1 MENSYFRELSRRL
14 RLEGVDSDQR
24 EDQLDILLRGEPVF
38 YVSLASDVFL
48 LPAGSNDLE
57 VSELYHQVA
66 IMADEVYGYVE
77 AMKHTPLLR
86 ASGLHEEF
94 HLLADFGGAVLAGQE
109 RRERPGDISL
119 SPGSGTMTTSASTT
133 ATTMREIFGA
143 QSGTSLSAPASFPMH
158 SSSPQRNSQSCTGQR
173 TICWRRARSRRRNS

>member
-14 RLEGVDSDQR
+14 RLEGVESDQR

-66 IMADEVYGYVE
+66 IMADEV
-77 AMKHTPLLR
+77 AWPCSTPLIDTLVIIT
-86 ASGLHEEF
+86 H
-94 HLLADFGGAVLAGQE
+94 DKK
-109 RRERPGDISL
+109 
-119 SPGSGTMTTSASTT
+119 
-133 ATTMREIFGA
+133 
-143 QSGTSLSAPASFPMH
+143 
-158 SSSPQRNSQSCTGQR
+158 
-173 TICWRRARSRRRNS
+173 

>member
-14 RLEGVDSDQR
+14 RLEGVESDQR

-38 YVSLASDVFL
+38 YVSPASDVFL

-66 IMADEVYGYVE
+66 VMADEVYGYVE

-109 RRERPGDISL
+109 RE
-119 SPGSGTMTTSASTT
+119 
-133 ATTMREIFGA
+133 
-143 QSGTSLSAPASFPMH
+143 
-158 SSSPQRNSQSCTGQR
+158 NGQG
-173 TICWRRARSRRRNS
+173 